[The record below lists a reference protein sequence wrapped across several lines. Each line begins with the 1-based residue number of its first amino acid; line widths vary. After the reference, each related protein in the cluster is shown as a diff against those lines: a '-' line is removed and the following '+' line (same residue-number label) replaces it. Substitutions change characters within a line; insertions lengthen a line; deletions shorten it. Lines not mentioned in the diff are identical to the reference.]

1 MVHWSSWKRGFITSH
16 IRVLQFISKRWGVTV
31 IELYCYLTGEIHAA
45 KVLDSHSNRTTCN
58 LISTQTLFKKN
69 KKKPI
74 LHPLNHGY
82 FLGIHNSINEYLV
95 KWFCKA
101 INLHKGLLEGIVKK
115 YTTSDPHYHLTNN
128 GYQVIT
134 IHNRKSSTAL
144 TTSKCHWRKQN
155 KIKGNKIKTTSILFF
170 CI

>member
-1 MVHWSSWKRGFITSH
+1 MQPKSLIH
-16 IRVLQFISKRWGVTV
+16 IVTEQHV
-31 IELYCYLTGEIHAA
+31 
-45 KVLDSHSNRTTCN
+45 
-58 LISTQTLFKKN
+58 TQSPLNETLFKK
-69 KKKPI
+69 KKKTI

-101 INLHKGLLEGIVKK
+101 INLHKELLEGIVKK

-134 IHNRKSSTAL
+134 SHNRKSSTAL
-144 TTSKCHWRKQN
+144 TSSKCHWRKQN
-155 KIKGNKIKTTSILFF
+155 KIK
-170 CI
+170 